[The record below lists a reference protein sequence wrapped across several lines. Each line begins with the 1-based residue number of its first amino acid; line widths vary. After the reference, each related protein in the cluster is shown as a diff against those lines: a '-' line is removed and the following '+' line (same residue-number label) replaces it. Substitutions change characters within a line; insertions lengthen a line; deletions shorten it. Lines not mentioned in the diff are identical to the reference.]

1 MKTLLMFVGVCF
13 GTILIIAG
21 VMALRGDGT
30 DGWLQIGAGVLAVI
44 LAATPGLRARNR
56 LR

>member
-56 LR
+56 VR

>member
-21 VMALRGDGT
+21 VISLRGDGT
-30 DGWLQIGAGVLAVI
+30 GGWLQIGGGVLALV
-44 LAATPGLRARNR
+44 LAGTLALR
-56 LR
+56 LRDPGR